1 MCIGFTFKANSP
13 ISPRTSGYSSYQP
26 LDSIDEI
33 KAHIKEFSHLCCMN
47 LFVPDKGLIDFT
59 TMITSHYDT
68 TEQIDRDEGTE
79 RDETAKVDLH

>member
-1 MCIGFTFKANSP
+1 MLSFLKVCGLGLVGIGFTFKANSP
-13 ISPRTSGYSSYQP
+13 ISSSTSGYSAYQP

-47 LFVPDKGLIDFT
+47 LFVPDKGLIDFA

-68 TEQIDRDEGTE
+68 T
-79 RDETAKVDLH
+79 